1 MGVMRNDEV
10 LKLDIFRMNMTSTVN
25 GSDMHS
31 WGKGESRL
39 TTFA

>member
-10 LKLDIFRMNMTSTVN
+10 LKLDIFRMNMTLIVN
-25 GSDMHS
+25 GLDMYS

-39 TTFA
+39 IIFV